1 MSHTRQYAIGWL
13 ELGDEAKA
21 AVYLERTL
29 KNMMAPFGNWFE
41 LPPVTPPRR
50 SRALPRTYCRRSI
63 RPPLWYR
70 PMGATSRLPHP
81 ML

>member
-1 MSHTRQYAIGWL
+1 VSHTRQYAIGWL

-41 LPPVTPPRR
+41 LPPVTPPFL
-50 SRALPRTYCRRSI
+50 AHTAVAPFI
-63 RPPLWYR
+63 RPP